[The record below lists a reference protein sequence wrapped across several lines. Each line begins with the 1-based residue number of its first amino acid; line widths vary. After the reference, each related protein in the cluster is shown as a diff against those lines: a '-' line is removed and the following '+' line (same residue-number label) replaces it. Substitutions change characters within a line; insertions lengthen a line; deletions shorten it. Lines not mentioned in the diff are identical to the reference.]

1 MPLDAFKKE
10 TAAPNKD
17 LTEEK
22 IRALF
27 EIAIMEEMDEIFK
40 ESNLTEDNTTMI
52 RAMVKNSIRTLIGH
66 VRDGVISTPEF
77 CGMQRAIFRAA
88 IELVHNT

>member
-1 MPLDAFKKE
+1 MALDAFKK

-27 EIAIMEEMDEIFK
+27 EIAIMEEMDEIF
-40 ESNLTEDNTTMI
+40 EDSDLTDDNTMMI
-52 RAMVKNSIRTLIGH
+52 RAMAKNSIRTLIGH
-66 VRDGVISTPEF
+66 VRDGVISTAEF
-77 CGMQRAIFRAA
+77 CEMQRAIFRAA
-88 IELVHNT
+88 IELIHNT